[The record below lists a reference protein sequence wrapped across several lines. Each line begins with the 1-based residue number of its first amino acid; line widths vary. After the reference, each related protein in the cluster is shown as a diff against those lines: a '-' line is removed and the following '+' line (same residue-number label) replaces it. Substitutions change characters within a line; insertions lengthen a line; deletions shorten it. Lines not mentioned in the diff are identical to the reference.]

1 MNKYQGNQ
9 GDWHS
14 CIPKKLECTAQHKP
28 TVLDQGFLKQMTVLT
43 NKSMVRY

>member
-1 MNKYQGNQ
+1 MPNQ
-9 GDWHS
+9 SDWHS
-14 CIPKKLECTAQHKP
+14 CVPKKLKCMAWQKS